1 MRQEYLA
8 DLASGGSLATL
19 ALLFPQTHLC
29 KGGTS
34 AKACQASLPIFP
46 SLYRRTNSPSLA
58 TSFFSQGM
66 CFLWGPHHGP
76 CEVPV
81 SARRGIEVRPTDPQ
95 NWKCTT
101 TFGRLP
107 LIEGCGLVF
116 AGERV
121 QQMQAS
127 GYYKLSAHPCS
138 AHRRMGKS
146 ILQLAAAGMQPIRN
160 LSSSCNNEP
169 TSTSREDNPIDVNPP
184 HLEARWPS
192 F

>member
-34 AKACQASLPIFP
+34 AKACHSLPIFP

-58 TSFFSQGM
+58 TSFFSQGV

-101 TFGRLP
+101 FGLPSLRGAVWCLVRGYNKCRQAAITNCPLTLVRL
-107 LIEGCGLVF
+107 I
-116 AGERV
+116 AGW
-121 QQMQAS
+121 AS
-127 GYYKLSAHPCS
+127 P
-138 AHRRMGKS
+138 
-146 ILQLAAAGMQPIRN
+146 
-160 LSSSCNNEP
+160 SCNWLRLEC
-169 TSTSREDNPIDVNPP
+169 NPYVTF
-184 HLEARWPS
+184 LQVATMSLRARHAKITQLM
-192 F
+192 